1 MCAGETMHESMLLRG
16 WRSSALSVPAGISEW
31 ALATPTDISVLVHE
45 IHDDDDDGIN
55 HDDEQ
60 LTQNSQWK
68 PISAVFRV
76 RKAEDGP

>member
-1 MCAGETMHESMLLRG
+1 MHGSMLLRG
-16 WRSSALSVPAGISEW
+16 WRSSALSVAAGISEW
-31 ALATPTDISVLVHE
+31 ALATPMDISVLVHE
-45 IHDDDDDGIN
+45 IHVDDDDDDGIN